1 MFGDAFDTRRHV
13 GPTTL
18 VGPSTAAAGRRHQTE
33 KKSLLRVGP
42 TVHWVLVDF
51 TITAATIATTTTR
64 TTASPLSVDAHIS
77 HLPMAAGHCAS
88 ATTTTKATNT
98 TGTDVHPGL
107 RHGARILRRWLLGL
121 DLDLVL
127 PDGGGLGDWL
137 VVVLLLLGRLEL
149 ELVGGASAA
158 VRLEGGL
165 AQSESIPG
173 RLLLLVLILAGQCRG
188 HDGHDRLGR
197 AGWDGGRSAAAAA
210 AAAAAGGGSIGEGR
224 CDEVGRRLLLL
235 LLHECLHRSL
245 GGSLGSSLDS
255 GKGSRVHAD
264 GSRRHLVREEREG
277 RRGHGRCAT
286 RDGDHGAGSNGTI
299 EAASLAGVGAGIGIG
314 TGGRSASRSSVRLLL
329 LGLDLRAALQREGD
343 DN

>member
-18 VGPSTAAAGRRHQTE
+18 AGPSTAAAGRRHQTE

-188 HDGHDRLGR
+188 HDRLGR
-197 AGWDGGRSAAAAA
+197 AGWDGGRSA

-235 LLHECLHRSL
+235 LHECLHR
-245 GGSLGSSLDS
+245 SLGSSLDS

-299 EAASLAGVGAGIGIG
+299 EAASLAGVGLVAAADDDGVGAGIGIG